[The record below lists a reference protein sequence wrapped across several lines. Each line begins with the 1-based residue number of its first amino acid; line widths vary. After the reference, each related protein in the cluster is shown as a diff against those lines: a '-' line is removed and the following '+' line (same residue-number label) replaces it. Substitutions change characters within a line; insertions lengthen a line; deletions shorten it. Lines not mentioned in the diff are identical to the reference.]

1 MRGTRQFVA
10 TMLAP
15 AFFFLICF
23 YIYPTV
29 FNVANSFTDLSLFGF
44 KRGGARVGVDNYVE
58 LVTSPDFRRLLWNT
72 VIWLTAVGVTVRL
85 VVGLGLA
92 LLLTSR
98 TIRKYR
104 LQTAC
109 RVLLL
114 VPWATPPIV
123 AILI

>member
-1 MRGTRQFVA
+1 M
-10 TMLAP
+10 
-15 AFFFLICF
+15 
-23 YIYPTV
+23 
-29 FNVANSFTDLSLFGF
+29 FGL
-44 KRGGARVGVDNYVE
+44 KPGGAWVGIDNYIE

-72 VIWLTAVGVTVRL
+72 VIWLTVVGVTVRL
-85 VVGLGLA
+85 VAGLGLA

-104 LQTAC
+104 LQAVC

-123 AILI
+123 AILIWRWMLDTRPLGSSW